1 LRTQTAQGWTGGK
14 HSPSAELRGAD
25 ARSAKKAMVMGALR
39 AAGRPAGQAE
49 GGACDLLRYEALW
62 AELHGVRARR
72 FHLGIGSH

>member
-1 LRTQTAQGWTGGK
+1 
-14 HSPSAELRGAD
+14 
-25 ARSAKKAMVMGALR
+25 MGALR

-72 FHLGIGSH
+72 SHLGIGPY